1 MLELTLMTVSAYNTL
16 LLILNAADYD
26 KITSTKTQIM
36 IWEKE
41 VNISVQKKYQLNT
54 NIGKL
59 FSLIMGKYIESLK
72 ANLQGILTFQSIKY
86 NNNAI

>member
-1 MLELTLMTVSAYNTL
+1 MTVSAYNTL